1 MDNKKTS
8 VITSIIL
15 GIVGVLL
22 ILWSEVVTDV
32 ISKLVGV
39 FLIVAGSVNLY
50 DFYKSDRNSVFA
62 RSKVL
67 YGVISFIAGIV
78 FFTKPGL
85 IKDLISVV
93 VGIYILIASM
103 LKIREALALKKI
115 GIDKWLTP
123 FVLAVIEL
131 VCAFLCI
138 FGNLII
144 PDLVIQ
150 FIGIILV
157 FYAVID
163 IINAISV
170 NQTNAKVTRL
180 IKDEDVKE
188 AIVEEIPKKK
198 GAKNE

>member
-8 VITSIIL
+8 VITSVIL

-39 FLIVAGSVNLY
+39 CLIIAGAVNLY
-50 DFYKSDRNSVFA
+50 DYYKGNRDSIFT
-62 RSKVL
+62 RSKVV

-93 VGIYILIASM
+93 VGIYILVASM
-103 LKIREALALKKI
+103 LKIKEALTLKKI
-115 GIDKWLTP
+115 GIDKWITP

-131 VCAFLCI
+131 ICAILCI
-138 FGNLII
+138 FGNLIV

-150 FIGIILV
+150 FIGMVLV

-163 IINAISV
+163 IVNAISV
-170 NQTNAKVTRL
+170 DQTNAKVTRVA
-180 IKDEDVKE
+180 KKEDVKE